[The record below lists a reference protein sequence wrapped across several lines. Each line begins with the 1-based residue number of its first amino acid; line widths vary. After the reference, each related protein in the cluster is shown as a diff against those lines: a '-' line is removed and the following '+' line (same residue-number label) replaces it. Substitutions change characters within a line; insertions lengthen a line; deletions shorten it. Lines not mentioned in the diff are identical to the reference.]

1 MSAGLLRIL
10 IVEDNPADAKLLE
23 HELRRGGLEFQ
34 SSRVDSETEYIAAL
48 NAGLDVVLCDWQ
60 LPQFD
65 GLRALSL
72 LQASQ
77 SPVPFILVSG
87 SIGEE
92 AAVNVM
98 KLGASDYL
106 LKDRLGRLVPVIR
119 QALAQRDY
127 QSSVDLAAAAVR
139 QSEER
144 YRRLMDVLPNAVLI
158 NSGGK
163 IVFCNPN
170 CVRLF
175 GATEASQL
183 LGRDPLELFHPDYHR
198 LIQQRISTM
207 LEQDERVAGI
217 EEKIVRLDG
226 RVVPV
231 HVIATPIMDCGVR
244 AVLVALSDLTER
256 ERSTSLLRSVL
267 DSVNDAILTV
277 DDCGTIHSANPATER
292 MFGYAQSE
300 LVGQNIRLLMP
311 SPYHEH
317 HNAYIADY
325 IRTGINRMIGIGREV
340 AGRRRDGSVFPLELT
355 VAEFELD
362 GHRRFTGVVRDIT
375 ARKRLEEQFHQAQK
389 MEAIG
394 QLAGG
399 VAHDFNNLLTVING
413 YAQLLLADEPNEDIR
428 SRYTAHIREAGE
440 RAAGLTAQLL
450 AFSRKTILEPRVID
464 VNVLIEQLGRML
476 HRLIGEDITFATIL
490 KPNLSCVT
498 ADPGQLEQ
506 VIMNLA
512 VNARDAMPH
521 GGRLTIETSEI
532 VLEPNDLPVSDLQ
545 PGCFVQIRITDT
557 GTGISPE
564 VQSRMFEP
572 FYTTKEVGHGTG
584 LGLATAYGI
593 IKQTGGY
600 IDVESEPEKG
610 ASFRILLAA
619 VSTGP
624 NTDKSR
630 LPQTTASVGSETIMI
645 VEDEPAVLKLVRTI
659 LESNGFHVI
668 SATDGPSALATASH
682 YAGKIDLLLTDVVM
696 PDMSG
701 REMAQSFRERWPKVK
716 VLYTSGYTA
725 DTVVRYGVETAADA
739 FIQKPFTPV
748 GLARKVRQTLDVP

>member
-10 IVEDNPADAKLLE
+10 IVEDNPADAQLLE

-48 NAGLDVVLCDWQ
+48 SAGLDLVLCDWQ

-77 SPVPFILVSG
+77 SQVPFILVSG

-127 QSSVDLAAAAVR
+127 QRSVDQAASAVR

-175 GATEASQL
+175 GATDASQL
-183 LGRDPLELFHPDYHR
+183 LGRDPFELFHPDYHL

-231 HVIATPIMDCGVR
+231 HVIATPIMDCGAR

-267 DSVNDAILTV
+267 DSVNDAILTI
-277 DDCGTIHSANPATER
+277 DDCGTIYSANPATER

-300 LVGQNIRLLMP
+300 LVGQSIRLLMP

-317 HNAYIADY
+317 HNEYIADY

-340 AGRRRDGSVFPLELT
+340 TGRRRDGSVFPLELT

-362 GHRRFTGVVRDIT
+362 GQRRFTGVVRDIT

-399 VAHDFNNLLTVING
+399 IAHDFNNLLTVING

-464 VNVLIEQLGRML
+464 VNLLIEQLGRML
-476 HRLIGEDITFATIL
+476 SRLIGEDITFVTIL

-545 PGCFVQIRITDT
+545 PGCFVQIRMTDT

-600 IDVESEPEKG
+600 IDVDSEPGKG

-619 VSTGP
+619 VSAGP

-668 SATDGPSALATASH
+668 SATDGPSALATAST
-682 YAGKIDLLLTDVVM
+682 YAGNIDLLLTDVVM

>member
-34 SSRVDSETEYIAAL
+34 STRVDSETEYIAAL
-48 NAGLDVVLCDWQ
+48 NAGPHVVLCDWQ

-72 LQASQ
+72 LQASR
-77 SPVPFILVSG
+77 PGVPFILVSG

-119 QALAQRDY
+119 QALARRDHQR
-127 QSSVDLAAAAVR
+127 SVDQATAALR

-144 YRRLMDVLPNAVLI
+144 YRRLMEVLPNAVFI
-158 NSGGK
+158 NSGGR
-163 IVFCNPN
+163 IVFCNPS

-175 GATEASQL
+175 GATDVSQL
-183 LGRDPLELFHPDYHR
+183 LGRSPFDLFHPDFHL
-198 LIQQRISTM
+198 LIQQRISRM
-207 LEQDERVAGI
+207 LEKDEHVAGI

-231 HVIATPIMDCGVR
+231 HVIATPVMDCGVR
-244 AVLVALSDLTER
+244 AVMVALSDLTER

-267 DSVNDAILTV
+267 DSVNDSIVTV
-277 DDCGTIHSANPATER
+277 DDCGTIHSVNPATER

-300 LVGQNIRLLMP
+300 IVGRNIRLLMP
-311 SPYHEH
+311 SPYHEQ
-317 HNAYIADY
+317 HNEYIANY
-325 IRTGINRMIGIGREV
+325 IRTGLNRMIGIGREV

-362 GHRRFTGVVRDIT
+362 GKRCFTGVVRDIT
-375 ARKRLEEQFHQAQK
+375 ERKRLEEQFHQAQK

-399 VAHDFNNLLTVING
+399 IAHDFNNLLTVING
-413 YAQLLLADEPNEDIR
+413 YAQLLLTDVPNEDIR
-428 SRYTAHIREAGE
+428 ARYTAYIREAGE

-450 AFSRKTILEPRVID
+450 AFSRKTILEPRLLD
-464 VNVLIEQLGRML
+464 VNVLIEQLARML
-476 HRLIGEDITFATIL
+476 RRLIGEDITFVTIL
-490 KPNLSCVT
+490 KPRLRCVK
-498 ADPGQLEQ
+498 ADRGQLEQ

-512 VNARDAMPH
+512 VNARDAMPR

-532 VLEPNDLPVSDLQ
+532 VIEPGELPLLDLQ

-572 FYTTKEVGHGTG
+572 FFTTKEVGHGTG

-600 IDVESEPEKG
+600 IGVDSESGKG

-619 VSTGP
+619 VSDD
-624 NTDKSR
+624 TDGAKNLLSR
-630 LPQTTASVGSETIMI
+630 NTASVGSETVMI
-645 VEDEPAVLKLVRTI
+645 VEDEPAVLKLLRAI
-659 LESNGFHVI
+659 LESNGYTVV
-668 SATDGPSALATASH
+668 SANDGPSALATA
-682 YAGKIDLLLTDVVM
+682 AAFPGTIDLLLTDVVM
-696 PDMSG
+696 PEMSG
-701 REMAQSFRERWPKVK
+701 REMAQSFRERWPKLK

-739 FIQKPFTPV
+739 FIQKPFTPA
-748 GLARKVRQTLDVP
+748 GLAGKVRQTLDSQ